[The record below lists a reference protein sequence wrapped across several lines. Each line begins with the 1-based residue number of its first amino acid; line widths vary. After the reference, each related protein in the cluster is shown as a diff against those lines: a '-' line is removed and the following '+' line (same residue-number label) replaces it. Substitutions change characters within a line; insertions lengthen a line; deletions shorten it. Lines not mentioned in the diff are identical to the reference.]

1 MNRPP
6 PALDSLPE
14 RMRARWQA
22 GLAWFGEPAPA
33 LPEEDLRE
41 LTSRIL
47 LLLGAG
53 GLVLVTLTWWFIP
66 LANPRSIFTSYL
78 LCGMVFALRAWVA
91 RSRSHRSVGAAA
103 GVALLGG
110 LAWVIDLG
118 TVQAT
123 QPLVLV
129 LPVMYISFL
138 FGPVPGLAAA
148 LLSAGAVYGL
158 AHLQV
163 LGLYGRPQLLPPY
176 NQAWVFL
183 ELIVLACVLTLVLRG
198 QLVRS
203 YLHRTRERLEREQV
217 LALQKVHHR
226 LAMAVQVGRFGVW
239 EYDLERGEFVIDA
252 RERELYG
259 AAPDLERPR
268 LEDWL
273 RAVHAE
279 DLERVRTVLT
289 QALEGESLYE
299 CRYRIV
305 RPDRSLR
312 WVHSV
317 GEVERGPD
325 GRAVRIVGLDQDVT
339 ADAQAQAQLQSVLHR
354 HDLAVKAAAG
364 MVWEYDAHAGVVW
377 RTPGAD
383 RSPDDPLQEQ
393 RSNFE
398 SVEPLIAPESRGDF
412 RAFVERLRQGPDTQ
426 VEQVLQVLHPTLGR
440 RHIRSL
446 AHVERDAQGRA
457 RRAFGMNIDVSEEIQ
472 ARQHIAQV
480 SQRLRL
486 ATEVARLG
494 VWEYDFAT
502 DRFLFDE
509 VERELFG
516 IEEDAPL
523 TPEQVRQR
531 IHPEDHCGL
540 TQAMQQV
547 IDGAAQ
553 YESRLRVVHGDG
565 VRWLRGL
572 AHVERDGQGRPV
584 RLVGVNWDITADVES
599 QRALED
605 VNQRLRIALSAV
617 HASVW
622 EYDARTRR
630 LQWDDRGHDLYG
642 VDLHTDRQAW
652 ETVLSPSLAACTRE
666 RIYAYLKD
674 PACQE
679 FDITY
684 TIEHPARGRRHIRSV
699 ARNERDAAGRLV
711 RTVGL
716 DMDITPQVE
725 TASRAEEL
733 TQRLQLAITAA
744 GIGVWSHRLS
754 DGSVE
759 WNEQQYRIY
768 GLDPLDVTVSRTA
781 WLERVHPDDRER
793 LAHEVANVHD
803 HPDGSA
809 SEFRIVR
816 PGGEVRHVRVVARS
830 TRDEAGR
837 PTGTVGLTF
846 DITTER
852 QATEAIQRAR
862 AAAEE
867 ANRLKS
873 EFLANVSHEI
883 RTPMNAII
891 GMTELA
897 LGAALPAREH
907 DQIAKANAAA
917 RNLLAVLNDILDFSK
932 IEAGKLDVD
941 HTAFS
946 LPALVGTALD
956 MVRLQAH
963 SKGLALDVSLE
974 PAVPERCLGDPTRL
988 AQVLTNLLS
997 NAVKFTERGRVQ
1009 LRIRLAEVLPAERP
1023 TVRFEIE
1030 DTGIGLNEE
1039 QQVRLFEAFTQ
1050 ADASTTRRF
1059 GGTGLGLVISRRLL
1073 DLMGGRI
1080 GVRST
1085 PGGGSLFWFQLPLE
1099 REARGS
1105 AGAGDG
1111 PLESVPRLDG
1121 LRVLLAEDNPLNREL
1136 AVALLERAGARVT
1149 AVDNG
1154 AQAVT
1159 EVQQHSFDVVLM
1171 DVQMPEMDGYEATRR
1186 IRALPGDA
1194 ARLPIV
1200 AMTAN
1205 AMSGDRERSLAV
1217 GMNDHLTKPIDT
1229 AALRHTLARLRQPRA
1244 AAAPAPSG
1252 PQAPDGSAPPSDE
1265 DMALLDVALGVR
1277 LCAQREDIHRR
1288 ALQHFVQLYETG
1300 GRFPPDASPSA
1311 VQREAHSLKGAA
1323 ASLGLVRL
1331 HHQAARIEARCKS
1344 GQPPQ
1349 AADLAQLDDTLA
1361 ASCRAARAHLDPAPV
1376 SHPP

>member
-1 MNRPP
+1 
-6 PALDSLPE
+6 
-14 RMRARWQA
+14 MRARWQA
-22 GLAWFGEPAPA
+22 WLAWFGEPAPA
-33 LPEEDLRE
+33 LPDQDLRD

-47 LLLGAG
+47 LLLAAG

-66 LANPRSIFTSYL
+66 LANPRGVFTSYL
-78 LCGMVFALRAWVA
+78 LCGMLFSLRAWVA
-91 RSRSHRSVGAAA
+91 RSRSHRSVEVAAS
-103 GVALLGG
+103 VALLGA
-110 LAWVIDLG
+110 LLWVIDLG

-123 QPLVLV
+123 QLLVLV

-148 LLSAGAVYGL
+148 LLSGGVVYGL

-163 LGLYGRPQLLPPY
+163 LGVYGRPRLMAPY

-183 ELIVLACVLTLVLRG
+183 ELIALTCVLTLVLRG
-198 QLVRS
+198 QLMRS

-217 LALQKVHHR
+217 LALQRIHHR

-239 EYDLERGEFVIDA
+239 EYDLGRGEFVIDA

-259 AAPDLERPR
+259 VAPNLERPR
-268 LEDWL
+268 LEDWM

-279 DLERVRTVLT
+279 DLERVRAVFT
-289 QALEGESLYE
+289 QALAGESLYE

-305 RPDRSLR
+305 RPDHSVR

-317 GEVERGPD
+317 GEVERDPD

-354 HDLAVKAAAG
+354 HDLAVKAAGG
-364 MVWEYDAHAGVVW
+364 MVWEYDALTGVVW
-377 RTPGAD
+377 RMPGAD
-383 RSPDDPLQEQ
+383 QLPDDPLQER
-393 RSNFE
+393 RSSFE
-398 SVEPLIAPESRGDF
+398 SVEPLIAPESRADF
-412 RAFVERLRQGPDTQ
+412 RAFVERLRQGPETQ
-426 VEQVLQVLHPTLGR
+426 VEQVLQVLHPSLGR

-457 RRAFGMNIDVSEEIQ
+457 CRAFGMNIDVSEEVQ
-472 ARQHIAQV
+472 ARQQIAQV

-486 ATEVARLG
+486 AAEVARLG
-494 VWEYDFAT
+494 VWEYDFT
-502 DRFLFDE
+502 TRRFLFDE
-509 VERELFG
+509 VERDLFG
-516 IEEDAPL
+516 LENNEPL
-523 TPEQVRQR
+523 TPEQVRER
-531 IHPEDHCGL
+531 VHPEDHDGL
-540 TQAMQQV
+540 TQSMQQV
-547 IDGAAQ
+547 IDGATQ
-553 YESRLRVVHGDG
+553 YESRLRVVRADG

-622 EYDARTRR
+622 EYDACARR
-630 LQWDDRGHDLYG
+630 LQWDDRGRDLYG
-642 VDLHTDRQAW
+642 VDLHNDPQAW
-652 ETVLSPSLAACTRE
+652 EAVLSPSLAAATHQ
-666 RIYAYLKD
+666 RIRAYLKD
-674 PACQE
+674 PTCQE

-733 TQRLQLAITAA
+733 AQRLQLAITAA

-754 DGSVE
+754 DGSVD

-768 GLDPLDVTVSRTA
+768 GLTPRDFTA
-781 WLERVHPDDRER
+781 SQATWLERVHPDDRER
-793 LAHEVANVHD
+793 LAHEVAHVHD
-803 HPDGSA
+803 HPDGST

-816 PGGEVRHVRVVARS
+816 PSGEVRHVRVVARG

-897 LGAALPAREH
+897 LGGALPPQER
-907 DQIAKANAAA
+907 DQVTKANAAA

-946 LPALVGTALD
+946 LPALVGSALD
-956 MVRLQAH
+956 MARLQAH
-963 SKGLALDVSLE
+963 AKGLALDVVLD
-974 PAVPERCLGDPTRL
+974 PGVPERVVGDPTRL
-988 AQVLTNLLS
+988 AQVLNNLLS
-997 NAVKFTERGRVQ
+997 NAVKFTERGQVQ
-1009 LRIRLAEVLPAERP
+1009 LRIHVMDGSSQARP
-1023 TVRFEIE
+1023 IVRFEIE
-1030 DTGIGLNEE
+1030 DSGIGLSEE
-1039 QQVRLFEAFTQ
+1039 QQARLFEAFTQ

-1085 PGGGSLFWFQLPLE
+1085 LGRGSLFWFQLPLE
-1099 REARGS
+1099 VDTREP
-1105 AGAGDG
+1105 AGDG
-1111 PLESVPRLDG
+1111 DATLAAAPRLDG

-1136 AVALLERAGARVT
+1136 AIALLERAGAQVT
-1149 AVDNG
+1149 AVDTG
-1154 AQAVT
+1154 TQAVAA
-1159 EVQQHSFDVVLM
+1159 VQRQAFDIVLM

-1186 IRALPGDA
+1186 IRALGGA
-1194 ARLPIV
+1194 AAQLPIV

-1217 GMNDHLTKPIDT
+1217 GMNEHLSKPIDT
-1229 AALRHTLARLRQPRA
+1229 TILRHTLARLRPNA
-1244 AAAPAPSG
+1244 
-1252 PQAPDGSAPPSDE
+1252 SAP
-1265 DMALLDVALGVR
+1265 LLDAVLGVR

-1288 ALQHFVQLYETG
+1288 ALQHFVQLYEAG
-1300 GRFPPDASPSA
+1300 GRFPPGLSLSA
-1311 VQREAHSLKGAA
+1311 VQHEAHSLKGAA
-1323 ASLGLVRL
+1323 ASLGLVQL
-1331 HHQAARIEARCKS
+1331 QHLAARVEAQCKA
-1344 GQPPQ
+1344 GHLPT
-1349 AADLAQLDDTLA
+1349 AAELAQLDETLA
-1361 ASCRAARAHLDPAPV
+1361 ASCRAARAHLAGTAQPA
-1376 SHPP
+1376 SASSPP